1 MRRKALPYC
10 VGRCWIQ
17 LLRCPSQLIFIAYP
31 YCTLI
36 AYLYWIEGRCRPV
49 IQISLAY
56 LCWIEGPCRPVIQI
70 FIAYLYC
77 IIIAYLRR
85 GGLIGQGRFFTAY
98 LLHTVASLPL
108 SASILLSVLHICI
121 AYLYCI
127 SLLHSCI
134 ASLYCIILVAYL

>member
-1 MRRKALPYC
+1 MRSARNAAKGANGAGRPHGSLTEASRKPHGFFWKPYGTLTETSRNPYC

-31 YCTLI
+31 HCTLI

-70 FIAYLYC
+70 FIADLYC
-77 IIIAYLRR
+77 IMSAYLRR
-85 GGLIGQGRFFTAY
+85 GGLIGQ
-98 LLHTVASLPL
+98 AS
-108 SASILLSVLHICI
+108 
-121 AYLYCI
+121 
-127 SLLHSCI
+127 
-134 ASLYCIILVAYL
+134 